1 MGILVN
7 FFELALNQVRAIN
20 RKYAQPQIH
29 MTAFV
34 KVCLVSLRLYLVVLI
49 GLMVFKFVMAVKH

>member
-1 MGILVN
+1 MGILARI
-7 FFELALNQVRAIN
+7 FESALNQVRAIN
-20 RKYAQPQIH
+20 RKYAQPQIR

-49 GLMVFKFVMAVKH
+49 GLMVFKFIMTVKH